1 MAIKIPVTDRVPTY
15 PGRVKMVPVSG
26 QANTYDLTRADL
38 PITEGTPINKALL
51 DNKAYTL
58 TESVT
63 VYVSKSGSDTSG
75 DGSSAAPFL
84 TVQKAIDS
92 LPKILGSFHAQ
103 IDIAAGTY
111 DERAVI
117 DGFVGGRFTLGVAGR
132 SVTLR
137 GVTIMSS
144 SDVRLAIS
152 NLTYASGHTGTK
164 LYMAYGSRA
173 LIISNL
179 TINVGS
185 QQDYGIALEHG
196 STLVA
201 ANNIA
206 VTVSNCG
213 RAAVMAT
220 LGSLAAFNT
229 IAGTGNTNFG
239 LAATY
244 GGTVTYASKTIT
256 GSSGDYSNSGGRI
269 LTGTG

>member
-1 MAIKIPVTDRVPTY
+1 MAFKIPVVDRVPTY
-15 PGRVKMVPVSG
+15 PGRVKLTPVSG

-63 VYVSKSGSDTSG
+63 VYVSKSGSDSTG
-75 DGSSAAPFL
+75 DGSSGAPFL

-111 DERAVI
+111 NEHVTI
-117 DGFVGGRFTLGVAGR
+117 DGFVGGRLTLGVAGR
-132 SVTLR
+132 SVILR
-137 GVTIMSS
+137 GCTVMSS
-144 SDVRLAIS
+144 SAVRLAIS
-152 NLTYASGHTGTK
+152 NLSYASGYSGTK
-164 LYMAYGSRA
+164 LYLGYFSKVM
-173 LIISNL
+173 IISAL
-179 TINVGS
+179 SVDAGG

-196 STLVA
+196 SMLVVPSVG
-201 ANNIA
+201 

-213 RAAVMAT
+213 RAAIMAT
-220 LGSLAAFNT
+220 QGSLASFNT
-229 IAGTGNTNFG
+229 VAGSGNTSYG

-244 GGTVTYASKTIT
+244 GGTVTYNSKTIT
-256 GSSGDYSNSGGRI
+256 GGANDYANSGGRI
-269 LTGTG
+269 LSGGG